1 MDNMMIV
8 RAQSTRVGMR
18 NNSGKLVSPMC
29 VRLRDQPRLSWIWRA
44 AVVAFH
50 LIVEDAILAVL
61 GASTSDIWQRLAL
74 HARGSLDAVL
84 KLLWMPVLC
93 PQRRTV
99 ARLVADRFLCCEVGC
114 EGCLADVLT
123 GIGV

>member
-61 GASTSDIWQRLAL
+61 GASTSDIW
-74 HARGSLDAVL
+74 
-84 KLLWMPVLC
+84 
-93 PQRRTV
+93 
-99 ARLVADRFLCCEVGC
+99 
-114 EGCLADVLT
+114 
-123 GIGV
+123 